1 MASSKVIDGTSI
13 AKYVSLFSQSSP
25 LTTILP
31 DRSIRAAVGQ
41 KIKLYQAKYPHFQPQ
56 LVIVQAGDRPDSSVY
71 VRMKAKAAE
80 EVGIKFRHVNL
91 PESATVDEVV
101 SVVKKL
107 NDDREISG
115 ILVQLPLGPHV
126 DPDGVRT
133 VTEAISPEKDVDGFH
148 AYNIGHLT
156 SRASSPL
163 FIPCTPAGVIR
174 LIEHTGVPI
183 AGAETVVLGRSDIVG
198 NPVTALLRNR
208 DATVTQCHSHTKR
221 LEEIVKRADI
231 LVAAIG
237 RAEFVR
243 GSWIK
248 PGAVVI
254 DVGINSVPDPSKK
267 SGQRLVGDVNYSEA
281 IANASYI
288 TPVPGGVGPMTVA
301 LLMENVVTSAIRL
314 FEEALHRTVKPL
326 KLNILSKVPSDI
338 EIAMAQTPKPIT
350 QLAQEIGLLPD
361 EVESYGKYKAKIELS
376 VLKRLAHR
384 RDGKYVVISGITPTP
399 LGEGKSTTTIGL
411 AQALGAH
418 LGRPSFA
425 CVRQPSQGPTFGI
438 KGGAAGGGYSQ
449 VIPMDEFNLHL
460 TGDIH
465 AVTAANN
472 LLAAALDARMFH
484 EATQSDKALYN
495 RLVPS
500 NKGKRAFAP
509 LMLKRLQKLGINK
522 TNPNELTPE
531 EINRFV
537 RLDVDPET
545 ITWNRVL
552 DTNDRFLRRVTLG
565 RNPTE
570 QGHEREAGFDIAVAS
585 ECMAV
590 LALTTDLI
598 DMRERLGKMVVA
610 TSKRGEPITADDLGA
625 GGALAVLMKDT
636 VKPNLMQTLEGTPVF
651 VHAGPFANIA
661 HGNSS
666 ILADKVAL
674 KLAGTEPGESPDR
687 IGYVLTEGGFGADMG
702 MEKFCDIKCRV
713 SGLKPDAVVIVA
725 TTRALKMHG
734 GGPEV
739 TPGKPLADTYTKENL
754 VILKEGCR
762 NLQRHVQ
769 NSRKFGLKVIVGIN
783 QFASD
788 TPAELEL
795 VRQEALA
802 AGADAAVV
810 SNHWAEGGA
819 GARALAEAVVAACE
833 EESTFKF
840 LYDLDLSIEEKI
852 NTICKEIYHA
862 AGIELS
868 QLARKQVDT
877 YTRQGYGNLPI
888 CMAKT
893 QYSFS
898 HDPSLKNVP
907 SGFTVPIRAVRL
919 SAGAGFLYPILG
931 DMQTMP
937 GLGTRPGFWEVGLDP
952 ETGRVVGLF

>member
-13 AKYVSLFSQSSP
+13 AK
-25 LTTILP
+25 
-31 DRSIRAAVGQ
+31 SIRAAVAQ
-41 KIKLYQAKYPHFQPQ
+41 KIKSYQAKYPQFQPQ

-101 SVVKKL
+101 SVVKRL

-126 DPDGVRT
+126 DLDGVRT

-156 SRASSPL
+156 SRASSPR
-163 FIPCTPAGVIR
+163 FVPCTPAGVIR

-183 AGAETVVLGRSDIVG
+183 AGAEAVVLGRSDIVG

-208 DATVTQCHSHTKR
+208 DATVTQCHSYTKK

-231 LVAAIG
+231 LVTAIG

-254 DVGINSVPDPSKK
+254 DVGINSVPDASKK

-281 IANASYI
+281 VANASYI

-301 LLMENVVTSAIRL
+301 LLMENVTTSSIRL

-326 KLNILSKVPSDI
+326 KLNILDKVPSDI

-350 QLAQEIGLLPD
+350 QLAQEVGLLPD

-376 VLKRLAHR
+376 VLNRLAHR

-418 LGRPSFA
+418 LGRPAFA
-425 CVRQPSQGPTFGI
+425 CVRQPSQGPTF
-438 KGGAAGGGYSQ
+438 GGYSQ

-484 EATQSDKALYN
+484 EATQSDKALYS
-495 RLVPS
+495 RLVS
-500 NKGKRAFAP
+500 SSKGKRAFAP
-509 LMLKRLQKLGINK
+509 LMLKRLQKLGINEIK
-522 TNPNELTPE
+522 PNHLTPE
-531 EINRFV
+531 EINRFA
-537 RLDVDPET
+537 RLDVDRET

-552 DTNDRFLRRVTLG
+552 DTNDRFLRRVTIG

-610 TSKRGEPITADDLGA
+610 TSKRGEPITADDLGV

-674 KLAGTEPGESPDR
+674 KLAGTEPGESSDR

-739 TPGKPLADTYTKENL
+739 TPGKPLADTYTKEDL
-754 VILKEGCR
+754 VILKEGCK
-762 NLQRHVQ
+762 NLQRHIQ

-783 QFASD
+783 KFSSD
-788 TPAELEL
+788 TTAELEL
-795 VRQEALA
+795 VRQKALA

-833 EESTFKF
+833 KESNFKF

-852 NTICKEIYHA
+852 STICKEIYHA

-868 QLARKQVDT
+868 ELARKQVDT

-898 HDPSLKNVP
+898 HDPSLKNAP

>member
-1 MASSKVIDGTSI
+1 MSSSQARVIDGTLV
-13 AKYVSLFSQSSP
+13 AK
-25 LTTILP
+25 
-31 DRSIRAAVGQ
+31 SIRQSVADKIAAFKQ
-41 KIKLYQAKYPHFQPQ
+41 QFPRFQPK
-56 LVIVQAGDRPDSSVY
+56 LAVVQAGERPDSTVY
-71 VRMKAKAAE
+71 VRMKAKASE
-80 EVGIKFRHVNL
+80 EVGIHFQHVTL
-91 PESATVDEVV
+91 PEAASVQEIVT
-101 SVVKKL
+101 VVKRL
-107 NDDREISG
+107 NDDDSISG

-133 VTEAISPEKDVDGFH
+133 VTESISPEKDIDGFH
-148 AYNIGHLT
+148 AYNIGLLS

-163 FIPCTPAGVIR
+163 FTPCTPAAVIR
-174 LIEHTGVPI
+174 LLESTAVPI
-183 AGAETVVLGRSDIVG
+183 ASANAVVLGRSDIVG
-198 NPVTALLRNR
+198 NPVVSLLRNK
-208 DATVTQCHSHTKR
+208 DATVTQCHSRTKNV
-221 LEEIVKRADI
+221 EQIIKQADI
-231 LVAAIG
+231 LVVAIG
-237 RAEFVR
+237 QAEFVK

-254 DVGINSVPDPSKK
+254 DVGINSIPDATKK
-267 SGQRLVGDVNYSEA
+267 SGQRLVGDVEYAEA
-281 IANASYI
+281 ALHASHI

-301 LLMENVVTSAIRL
+301 LLMENVLTAALRFFEQARTRKVT
-314 FEEALHRTVKPL
+314 PL
-326 KLNILSKVPSDI
+326 PLDIKAKVPSDI
-338 EIAMAQTPKPIT
+338 EIAMAHTPKPVT
-350 QLAQEIGLLPD
+350 ELAREIGLLPD
-361 EVESYGKYKAKIELS
+361 ELESYGKYKAKVELS
-376 VLKRLAHR
+376 SLDRLAHR
-384 RDGKYVVISGITPTP
+384 KDGKYIVISGITPTP

-418 LGRPSFA
+418 LGRPAFA

-484 EATQSDKALYN
+484 EATQSDKALYS
-495 RLVPS
+495 RLVPTK
-500 NKGKRAFAP
+500 KGKREFAL
-509 LMLKRLQKLGINK
+509 LMFKRLQKLGINK
-522 TNPNELTPE
+522 TEPSELTPE
-531 EINRFV
+531 EINRFA
-537 RLDVDPET
+537 RLDIDPQT

-552 DTNDRFLRRVTLG
+552 DTNDRFLRKVTLG

-590 LALTTDLI
+590 LALTTDLK
-598 DMRERLGKMVVA
+598 DMRERLGAMVVA
-610 TSKRGEPITADDLGA
+610 TSKRGDAITADDIGV

-636 VKPNLMQTLEGTPVF
+636 VKPNIMQTLEGTPVF

-666 ILADKVAL
+666 ILADRVAL
-674 KLAGTEPGESPDR
+674 KLAGTEPGDSSDR
-687 IGYVLTEGGFGADMG
+687 VGYVLTEGGFGADMG
-702 MEKFCDIKCRV
+702 MEKFCNIKCRV
-713 SGLKPDAVVIVA
+713 SGLKPDGTVIVA

-739 TPGKPLADTYTKENL
+739 TPGKPLADTYTKEDLITLQKGCQNL
-754 VILKEGCR
+754 A
-762 NLQRHVQ
+762 RHIE
-769 NSRKFGLKVIVGIN
+769 NARKFGLKVIVGIN
-783 QFASD
+783 RFSSD
-788 TPAELEL
+788 TDAELEL
-795 VRQEALA
+795 IRQEALA

-810 SNHWAEGGA
+810 SNHWAQGGA
-819 GARALAEAVVAACE
+819 GARALAEAVIAACE
-833 EESTFKF
+833 GESNFKF
-840 LYDLDLSIEEKI
+840 LYDLDLPIDKKIEI
-852 NTICKEIYHA
+852 VCKEIYRA
-862 AGIELS
+862 DGIELS
-868 QLARKQVDT
+868 ELARKQLDT
-877 YTRQGYGNLPI
+877 YTRQGYSNLPI

-898 HDPSLKNVP
+898 HNPALKNAP
-907 SGFTVPIRAVRL
+907 TGFTVPIREVRL